1 MYIFLYEYIYIH
13 IYTYIYIYVYVYI
26 YIYIYIHIY
35 IYIYIFIYLYIYI
48 QIYMNT
54 RAVGGRESRGGHGAT
69 AHPATH
75 ARAATGDNRLINL
88 YVDISLS
95 VSLYRS

>member
-1 MYIFLYEYIYIH
+1 
-13 IYTYIYIYVYVYI
+13 
-26 YIYIYIHIY
+26 
-35 IYIYIFIYLYIYI
+35 
-48 QIYMNT
+48 MNT